1 MGSETTVSSD
11 TIKERKNR
19 KERKNGTKH
28 LYKVRLAKVRLR
40 QVR

>member
-19 KERKNGTKH
+19 KEREKLEPNICI
-28 LYKVRLAKVRLR
+28 RLG
-40 QVR
+40 